1 MPDSSGNKTSKNL
14 PIGIK
19 PNGTPYT
26 VFIIDDSMMAREILK
41 RILLSIQF
49 KIIDDADNGEIAL
62 NKITTSKMMPD
73 FIFIDMEMPHLNGIE
88 TIKQIKPILPE
99 SKIIMVT
106 SHSEKEMVTEL
117 MKLGVHGYVKKPY
130 DRDTVVRKIA
140 SIIGRPMQD

>member
-1 MPDSSGNKTSKNL
+1 MSDSSKNL

-41 RILLSIQF
+41 RILLSMQF
-49 KIIDDADNGEIAL
+49 KIIDDADNGQIAIS
-62 NKITTSKMMPD
+62 KITASKITPD

-88 TIKQIKPILPE
+88 TIKQIKPILPK

-117 MKLGVHGYVKKPY
+117 MKVGVHGYVKKPF
-130 DRDTVVRKIA
+130 DRDTVVKKLG
-140 SIIGRPMQD
+140 SIMGRPIQD